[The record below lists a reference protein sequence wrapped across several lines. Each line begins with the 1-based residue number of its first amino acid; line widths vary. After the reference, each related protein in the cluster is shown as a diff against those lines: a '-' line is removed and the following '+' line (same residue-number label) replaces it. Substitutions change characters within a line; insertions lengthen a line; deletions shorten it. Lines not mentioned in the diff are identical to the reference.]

1 MKVYN
6 VEESDDEVPV
16 VATKIRLIKNQ
27 GERDTGGFHFY
38 EEPTQC

>member
-1 MKVYN
+1 VKVYN
-6 VEESDDEVPV
+6 VQVIIDEVPV

-27 GERDTGGFHFY
+27 GERDAGGSRFY